1 MLGPIKTKVG
11 YFAIKE
17 VNLGTF
23 ISEKINAFFQKW
35 VSAFES
41 RLQSPKKEKTFLYK
55 TVFKRAL
62 FTTKSE
68 FLMRDRALHISH
80 NAAALS

>member
-1 MLGPIKTKVG
+1 MLFFRNEFLPLKADYKVL
-11 YFAIKE
+11 K
-17 VNLGTF
+17 
-23 ISEKINAFFQKW
+23 
-35 VSAFES
+35 
-41 RLQSPKKEKTFLYK
+41 REKTFLYK

>member
-1 MLGPIKTKVG
+1 MFFFRNEFLPLKADYKVL
-11 YFAIKE
+11 KR
-17 VNLGTF
+17 
-23 ISEKINAFFQKW
+23 EKH
-35 VSAFES
+35 FE
-41 RLQSPKKEKTFLYK
+41 TFLYK